1 MVKKIISTS
10 LLFLFLALGICYGQ
24 GTTDPRGEGQYM
36 DYTTTNMP
44 ESPSAAAFNVVG
56 EIQVNT
62 AKGTPDI
69 SIPIYTYEID
79 GVKVPI
85 TLSYDASGIK
95 VSQMASAVGLGWSL
109 VAGGQI
115 TRTVR
120 SKPDEADIYGWF
132 EDGYIKESYYANK
145 DANDPY
151 WQKQMKGYIQSTDG
165 LVSLRDHNPDLFSYS
180 LPGFSGT
187 YIHDPINNIIKEKK
201 DGLSILSLSDANN
214 HLDASDLKGNNYY
227 FDYDDTERSRN
238 KNIFDTGNEV
248 ANEFFEWENNGLPIV
263 TAWKLSNITTKNG
276 KEINFG
282 YESVDMEYEI
292 KEANSSIT
300 VGMPCDTNNSQKIRS
315 NSNTDVTHKFST
327 QLLKEISSPHSNI
340 KVEFEYMDDS
350 GLSAFV
356 WKRRLVKI
364 TVSDIATGDRREFH
378 LEHLRFAG
386 DPRLQL
392 KSVQERAYKNGIMK
406 KKPPYEFEY
415 ESGNLPPKTSKAQDL
430 YGYYNLANSN
440 QTLVPDFFIP
450 HPQFQNYFDMYSGD
464 RSLNVNGLKRGN
476 LVQITYPTG
485 GKNLFT
491 YEPNVDNLF
500 PMSGYR
506 GGLRVKEIK
515 NLDENNNLTSRI
527 TYQYGNLKGVDLKA
541 QLYQWFYK
549 AEGNTKS
556 YFSSPVRIPGDGVGV
571 GYKTGY
577 FYDMV
582 AVVSHGENSS
592 QNFKREYRYKENTYN
607 VQSYDYVLESETIFK
622 GMSPNRLKIVE
633 YEYDL
638 ISVTGDSEIVEWNV
652 VGDMDCYHPP
662 GFPLAI
668 GYTTTPRKIGY
679 SGNYAYLP
687 VRIAT
692 TDFPE
697 GGATNRIT
705 VVKDITY
712 DSVTLLKKTEI
723 TDLQLR
729 REESPPGTVSYV
741 TNDGNAERITV
752 AYTYP
757 FDVPDFSSLP
767 NFPQGTV
774 VRQEVTTTK
783 NGQTA
788 QTGGKAYD
796 FDAQGNIKTI
806 YSFEKGQGS
815 NSSSLTYVPSTYE
828 ERTGFVFSAGYP
840 VQVTAKGGLPTTYI
854 WNLKGNVPVAKIE
867 GVHRGV
873 INQNLIAQLE
883 NASFSQLP
891 DLLTQLRT
899 VLSSYGNAFLTTFAH
914 TPMGGV
920 EAIIDPKGN
929 KTAYEYDAF
938 GRLLLVRDAEGNI
951 LNETE
956 YNYALD

>member
-1 MVKKIISTS
+1 MVKNTITLPIIFF
-10 LLFLFLALGICYGQ
+10 FLSFGRGYAQ
-24 GTTDPRGEGQYM
+24 SDDPRGEGQYM
-36 DYTTTNMP
+36 DYTTQSMP
-44 ESPSAAAFNVVG
+44 ESPSASAFNAVG
-56 EIQVNT
+56 EIQVNH
-62 AKGTPDI
+62 AKGIPDI
-69 SIPIYTYEID
+69 SIPIYTYEVD

-85 TLSYDASGIK
+85 SLSYDASGIK
-95 VSQMASAVGLGWSL
+95 VSQMSTAVGLGWSL

-115 TRTVR
+115 SRTVR
-120 SKPDEADIYGWF
+120 SKPDEEDNNGWF
-132 EDGYIKESYYANK
+132 DNGYIRANYYVGK
-145 DANDPY
+145 DPNSTA
-151 WQKQMKGYIQSTDG
+151 WQKDMKGVKENLFQTG
-165 LVSLRDHNPDLFSYS
+165 LVKLRDHNPDLFSYS
-180 LPGFSGT
+180 LLGHSGT
-187 YIHDPINNIIKEKK
+187 YIHDTNRNVIKEKK
-201 DGLSILSLSDANN
+201 DGLSIVSLSNAYAD
-214 HLDASDLKGNNYY
+214 LDARDLEGNFYLFEY
-227 FDYDDTERSRN
+227 EDTERSRN
-238 KNIFDTGNEV
+238 KNLFDTGSDV
-248 ANEFFEWENNGLPIV
+248 ADDFIEWENGGLPIV
-263 TAWKLSNITTKNG
+263 TAWKLSNISTKNG

-282 YESVDMEYEI
+282 YESVDMVYEI
-292 KEANSSIT
+292 FEASSHVT
-300 VGMPCDTNNSQKIRS
+300 VGTSCKGQDVKSVAS
-315 NSNTDVTHKFST
+315 TDVTHRFST

-340 KVEFEYMDDS
+340 KVEFEYADDS
-350 GLSAFV
+350 NLPVSV

-378 LEHLRFAG
+378 LGHLRFPG

-392 KSVQERAYKNGIMK
+392 ESVQEKAYKNGVIAE
-406 KKPPYEFEY
+406 KPPYSFEY
-415 ESGNLPPKTSKAQDL
+415 EGGNLPPKNSLAQDL

-440 QTLVPDFFIP
+440 STLVPDFFTT
-450 HPQFQNYFDMYSGD
+450 HPLYQDYFDMYSAD
-464 RSLNVNGLKRGN
+464 RSLNVNGLKRGT
-476 LVQITYPTG
+476 LSQITYPTG
-485 GKNLFT
+485 GKTLFS

-500 PMSGYR
+500 TLNGYR

-515 NLDENNNLTSRI
+515 NLDENDSVASHRN
-527 TYQYGNLKGVDLKA
+527 YQYSDLNGADLKA
-541 QLYQWFYK
+541 QSSLWLSK
-549 AEGNTKS
+549 TEGDTKS
-556 YFSSPVRIPGDGVGV
+556 YFSSPIRIPGDGA

-577 FYDMV
+577 FYGSV
-582 AVVSHGENSS
+582 AVVSHGGNST
-592 QNFKREYRYKENTYN
+592 QDFKKEYRYKENPYN
-607 VQSYDYVLESETIFK
+607 RQSYDHVLESETIFK
-622 GMSPNRLKIVE
+622 GTSSNRLKIVE
-633 YEYDL
+633 YEYAV
-638 ISVTGDSEIVEWNV
+638 ISNDSPNPEIVSWNV
-652 VGDMDCYHPP
+652 IGDMDCYSPN
-662 GFPLAI
+662 GGGWSRI
-668 GYTTTPRKIGY
+668 GYTIMPRFIHY

-687 VRIAT
+687 TRIAT

-891 DLLTQLRT
+891 ALLTQLRT